1 MKTCLQLRHCSKC
14 FSGVSL
20 AVSWDFSPKTAR
32 STVVQNSQE
41 SGRTYWATR
50 LCVPSFAR
58 ESHHSFAGSNLLALF
73 MRYAAIIRL
82 LTRSRAHSLPS
93 LRKVNNQISQNYLVF
108 SHSAQEEKKLV
119 CHVRERS
126 HFSNVFPF
134 FQPIVATN
142 RRENRNPSCTRKHL
156 DELAKGKTDI
166 TCCQVQKEGEGKGL
180 VVPQNIWTS

>member
-1 MKTCLQLRHCSKC
+1 M
-14 FSGVSL
+14 
-20 AVSWDFSPKTAR
+20 
-32 STVVQNSQE
+32 
-41 SGRTYWATR
+41 YWATR
-50 LCVPSFAR
+50 LCVRSFAR
-58 ESHHSFAGSNLLALF
+58 KSHAHSFACSTLLALF
-73 MRYAAIIRL
+73 MRYAATIRS
-82 LTRSRAHSLPS
+82 LTRSCTHSLPRES
-93 LRKVNNQISQNYLVF
+93 EQSDLSKLPGF
-108 SHSAQEEKKLV
+108 SHSAQEEKKLL

-180 VVPQNIWTS
+180 VVPQKIWTS